1 MSLHVEIT
9 FDCVPLRSIGRL
21 DVPIDASPAFQA
33 LCERVKEAVQRH
45 GLHNAYYLHNARC
58 TYRLTNDERIG
69 MLQFG
74 FEGSV
79 LTDAEDRKTVR
90 ADLRV
95 ELLQETC
102 DWLAEPI
109 VAWFRETVNRAVIVE
124 FDRYIAAGD
133 LDRTIQRLETIQA
146 ESDAHEGF
154 LGMGL

>member
-95 ELLQETC
+95 ELLRETC

-146 ESDAHEGF
+146 ESDAHQGF